1 MVFPEE
7 TAVTQMS
14 KIMVNALMAQKAGH
28 FFVGEVRADLYVD
41 YNRNQSLQ
49 SVAKGALPIT

>member
-7 TAVTQMS
+7 TAVTEMS

-28 FFVGEVRADLYVD
+28 FFVGEVRADCERRGRRIGPRSFCRLF
-41 YNRNQSLQ
+41 RR
-49 SVAKGALPIT
+49 I